1 MAENK
6 GEFIDILSPS
16 ALSDL
21 AKGIKSTKELVKEIN
36 KALDAQGKL
45 NNNGKSPSASASNTS
60 SNNSST
66 ATANKLASEN
76 ARLTQRLADLKKAE
90 ALENA
95 KLRVEIENL
104 NKQQKQAAKEAL
116 GVLTSYQ
123 KLSAELNELRG
134 EAKAVA
140 ADMFN
145 LEQAGEKNSDQYKE
159 LAATYARLSQ
169 RVGVLHSGLT
179 GIDRSLGDHRR
190 EVGNYENAWN
200 GLGNAINQLTREA
213 PAFAVSI
220 STGFL
225 AISNNIPTLV
235 DELGQLTR
243 RNNELR
249 AQGQPTVSVLRQFA
263 TSLFSWQTAL
273 SAGVTLLTIYGAKII
288 DFAFGV
294 QKATRQIDQLQAAQ
308 ERYNDTVVEVTTNS
322 ERELTALNRR
332 VAVAQDV
339 TKSDKER
346 AAASK
351 ELISQYPGYLDGLTE
366 EQIRLGYSAKNN
378 KEYAKQI
385 QSLTA
390 DIQKRVEAEAK
401 QGANR
406 ESLKIAAELE
416 QEAKVRERVNKAAQD
431 YYNKY
436 GDDSAYAKS
445 SVDAL
450 RRQVKARQELLKE
463 DQTFIEK
470 FGELGVSETG
480 RVDMLGLYEPAQI
493 TELQKRAQELRR
505 EVAKQNGEINQTF
518 KDTSLL
524 DMKAEKDANN
534 LQYENLVDYY
544 ASRYELI
551 RTQLENEAN
560 AQKLIIDDEAK
571 SLEHRNAANEEYHK
585 IQLALATE
593 AYAEQKRLL
602 DKNLADEVA
611 SLQKRVKDGEIA
623 EKNANGVIYTLRR
636 QYHFDLLKAEE
647 DNSEAIKNVNRSLA
661 ESLKG
666 VWQEMD
672 LKKQTNLIDERE
684 LENTRSYVAELKNI
698 VEGNEDYQKILAA
711 EKELNEANVGLTQ
724 ERLQAEER
732 AIEAELAAF
741 PERERNSQAYLEL
754 QNKLVAKTKE
764 RAEVDKKSAE
774 EQAAAMAKLQKATE
788 DYVKSIS
795 SGSLSDFGFKS
806 LDIFTKLDENGKS
819 TFKNLIDG
827 ANNTGEKIG
836 VIFKA
841 ISDVA
846 KDAIDFL
853 AQNQQ
858 AKFDAQYAAL
868 EKQYELDQEFNAKGE
883 EAKAELQKQYD
894 ERRREIRIKEAK
906 AEKENAIF
914 KAIINTAQGVTSA
927 LATANIPLS
936 IIIAALGAA
945 QVASIAGR
953 QIPAYEFGTANHPG
967 GAAIVGDGGRAE
979 LIHQPSRGWSVSPSV
994 PTLMNLERGSVVLP
1008 DANAYRREIP
1018 AYMGSGGVNIDYDRL
1033 GAAVGNQ
1040 IPELT
1045 SIELTK
1051 SGFNSY
1057 VIRGSARSKKFDDR
1071 ISSSGK
1077 KFS

>member
-45 NNNGKSPSASASNTS
+45 NNNGKSPSASATNTS

-169 RVGVLHSGLT
+169 RVGVLHTGLT

-200 GLGNAINQLTREA
+200 GLGNAINQLSREA

-263 TSLFSWQTAL
+263 SSLFSWQTAL
-273 SAGVTLLTIYGAKII
+273 SAGVTLLTLYGAKII

-346 AAASK
+346 AAAAK
-351 ELISQYPGYLDGLTE
+351 EIISQYPGYLDGLTE

-385 QSLTA
+385 QALTA

-524 DMKAEKDANN
+524 DYKAEGK
-534 LQYENLVDYY
+534 QQIESLVDYY

-571 SLEHRNAANEEYHK
+571 SLEHRNAANQEYHK
-585 IQLALATE
+585 IQLALAKE
-593 AYAEQKRLL
+593 AFVEQKRLL
-602 DKNLADEVA
+602 DYNLAEETA
-611 SLQKRVKDGEIA
+611 KLQKRVKDKEIT

-698 VEGNEDYQKILAA
+698 VDGNEDYQKILAA
-711 EKELNEANVGLTQ
+711 EKELNEANVSLTQ

-732 AIEAELAAF
+732 AIEAELSAF

-774 EQAAAMAKLQKATE
+774 EAAEAMAKLQKATQ
-788 DYVKSIS
+788 DYLGKFTDL
-795 SGSLSDFGFKS
+795 GQFGFEG
-806 LDIFTKLDENGKS
+806 LNPFLKLEENGK
-819 TFKNLIDG
+819 TAFQNLMAG
-827 ANNTGEKIG
+827 ANTTAEK
-836 VIFKA
+836 VAVAFNS
-841 ISDVA
+841 ISTVA
-846 KDAIDFL
+846 TQAIDFL

-858 AKFDAQYAAL
+858 ARFDAQYAGL
-868 EKQYELDQEFNAKGE
+868 EKQYELDQQFNAKGE

-979 LIHQPSRGWSVSPSV
+979 LIHQPSSGWSVSPSV

-1018 AYMGSGGVNIDYDRL
+1018 ASMGSGGVSIDYDRL
-1033 GAAVGNQ
+1033 GAAVGSQ
-1040 IPELT
+1040 IPALT

-1057 VIRGSARSKKFDDR
+1057 VVKGSARAKSFNDR
-1071 ISSSGK
+1071 ISSVGRK
-1077 KFS
+1077 I